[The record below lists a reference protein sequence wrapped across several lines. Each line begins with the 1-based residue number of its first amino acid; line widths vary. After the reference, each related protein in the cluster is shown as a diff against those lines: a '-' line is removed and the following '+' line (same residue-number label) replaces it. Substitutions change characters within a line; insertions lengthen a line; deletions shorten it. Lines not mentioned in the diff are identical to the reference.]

1 MGVSLS
7 DLMKVLSKDD
17 VLTSFISLLRLGGFP
32 VASWH
37 SGSLQK
43 HTAETESSL
52 LADLTEAVRN
62 STKGGFIKLAAEI
75 DDAWVDL
82 CAENVFA
89 ETRKAAVYTQG
100 SVRLTDAGGSGPHTI
115 SPGGFWVANEDR
127 SLRFVTTNATNETL
141 PMGGTLTLTF
151 QAESPGA
158 NYNVGN
164 GALVE
169 ALTPLPGVTVENID
183 PGTGTWIT
191 QQGTD
196 AESNEALVQRCL
208 DKWSTIG
215 SGSDEAA
222 YRYYATSASNE
233 ITRAKVYSPGA
244 GSVRVVVGGASGPV
258 SSTALAAAVA
268 LIESKRPLGVPDV
281 VTSNAIA
288 RAQTITG
295 VLYVDS
301 GRDLA
306 STLSAAQAAVD
317 ARARLTAIGGKV
329 SRERII
335 RELMVDGVNDLTLS
349 APADDLQLAL
359 DEVWVPS
366 YALTAEFGE

>member
-37 SGSLQK
+37 SGSLQR
-43 HTAETESSL
+43 HTAETESAL
-52 LADLTEAVRN
+52 LSDLTEAVKN
-62 STKGGFIKLAAEI
+62 AAKGGFIKLAAEV
-75 DDAWVDL
+75 DDDWVDL

-89 ETRKAAVYTQG
+89 ETRKPAVYTQG
-100 SVRLTDAGGSGPHTI
+100 VVRLTDAASSGPHTI
-115 SPGGFWVANEDR
+115 SPGGFWIANGDR
-127 SLRFVTTNATNETL
+127 SLRYVTVNAADETL
-141 PMGGTLTLTF
+141 PLGGSLTLTF

-158 NYNVGN
+158 AYNVGN

-169 ALTPLPGVTVENID
+169 ALTPLPGVTVENVD

-191 QQGTD
+191 QQGND
-196 AESNEALVQRCL
+196 AEGNDVLVQRCL

-215 SGSDEAA
+215 SGSDESA

-233 ITRAKVYSPGA
+233 ITRAKVYSPGG
-244 GSVRVVVGGASGPV
+244 GSVRIVVGGSSGPV
-258 SSTALAAAVA
+258 SAAALAAAAA
-268 LIESKRPLGVPDV
+268 LIEAKRPLGVPDV
-281 VTSNAIA
+281 VTSNAVA
-288 RAQTITG
+288 RAQLITG
-295 VLYVDS
+295 VLYVDT

-306 STLSAAQAAVD
+306 AALAAAQAAVD

-335 RELMVDGVNDLTLS
+335 RELMVDGVNDLDLS
-349 APADDLQLAL
+349 APAADLQLAL

-366 YALTAEFGE
+366 YSLTAEFG